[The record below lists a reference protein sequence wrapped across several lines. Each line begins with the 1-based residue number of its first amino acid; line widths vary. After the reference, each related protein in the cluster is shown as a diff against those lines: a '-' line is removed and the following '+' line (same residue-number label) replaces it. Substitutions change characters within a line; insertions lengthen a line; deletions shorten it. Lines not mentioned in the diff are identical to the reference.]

1 MNAAAERWTTSLTAR
16 LGEGRG
22 VVRAGYL
29 ADLGSEER
37 EQSAQSRARL
47 DEGSVIVH
55 ARSRTR
61 SETPVED
68 ET

>member
-1 MNAAAERWTTSLTAR
+1 M
-16 LGEGRG
+16 
-22 VVRAGYL
+22 VRAGYL